1 MTDRIIKGPEC
12 LIEGATWLASVEPR
26 FAEVLPSIT
35 PLPLRLKDDGFG
47 PLLHIILGQQVSVA
61 SAQAVWEKLETAGLN
76 TPDTISAASP
86 DDLRAMGLSRQK
98 AAYAIGL
105 AAAGIDFDGLRDRS
119 NADVIKTLR
128 AVKGIGSWT
137 AEVYTMFSLG
147 RADIFAPGDLAIQ
160 EAARIIYDLPNRPT
174 ERAMR
179 DMAQAW
185 SPWRSV
191 AARIFWAYY
200 AMTKKKDG
208 II

>member
-1 MTDRIIKGPEC
+1 MGPDC
-12 LIEGATWLASVEPR
+12 LTEGAAWLAAVEPR
-26 FAEVLPSIT
+26 FAKVLPRIT
-35 PLPLRLKDDGFG
+35 PLPMRLKDDGFG

-76 TPDTISAASP
+76 TADAISAASP
-86 DDLRAMGLSRQK
+86 DDLRDMGLSHQK
-98 AAYAIGL
+98 ASYAHGL

-119 NADVIKTLR
+119 NADIIKTLR
-128 AVKGIGSWT
+128 AVKGIGPWT
-137 AEVYTMFSLG
+137 AEVYTMFSLA
-147 RADIFAPGDLAIQ
+147 RADVFAPGDLAIQ
-160 EAARIIYDLPNRPT
+160 EAARMIFDLPNRPT